1 MLCRVLIM
9 RLCCHGAMWGA
20 ASAAERTVVELWL
33 DWAEVVAVP
42 RPGLSRILLWLL
54 RGELQALCGALHVC
68 ATIGGVWRLMLH
80 ECWS

>member
-42 RPGLSRILLWLL
+42 VLGCRESCCGYYEASCKPSAVPCTSAQPSAG
-54 RGELQALCGALHVC
+54 CGA
-68 ATIGGVWRLMLH
+68 
-80 ECWS
+80 